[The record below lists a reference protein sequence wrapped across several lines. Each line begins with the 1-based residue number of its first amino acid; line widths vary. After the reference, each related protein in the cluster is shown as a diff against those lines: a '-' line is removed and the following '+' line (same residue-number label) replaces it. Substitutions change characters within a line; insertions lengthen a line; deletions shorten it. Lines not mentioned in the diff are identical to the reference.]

1 MCSESRMMREQRASL
16 LLHPLLF
23 CFNIKT
29 RIQNVSALRARCSA
43 LQTRPLVHASDGSL
57 WLSRTIVRRQHQPIT
72 AGQTDARLAGSE
84 GLNEDLGGSR
94 AVLVGPCGRLHQR
107 FQCCFKPGTTGA
119 AERSSA
125 NKSNNLINT
134 NGMFNDIFPFQRN
147 SRGVFST
154 RESSRQTK
162 TRLQDPGSWIPPLP
176 SPPLPSPPGT

>member
-1 MCSESRMMREQRASL
+1 MCSERAGGRGSSGPAFSFIL
-16 LLHPLLF
+16 SSFVPTF
-23 CFNIKT
+23 KT

-43 LQTRPLVHASDGSL
+43 LQTRPFVHASDGSL
-57 WLSRTIVRRQHQPIT
+57 WLSWTIVPRQHQPIR
-72 AGQTDARLAGSE
+72 AGRTSGWIGRCERRPGWFSSGS
-84 GLNEDLGGSR
+84 G
-94 AVLVGPCGRLHQR
+94 CLHQR
-107 FQCCFKPGTTGA
+107 FQCCFQPGTTRA
-119 AERSSA
+119 AERSST

-162 TRLQDPGSWIPPLP
+162 TRLQDTGSRILDPSPPLP

>member
-1 MCSESRMMREQRASL
+1 MSL
-16 LLHPLLF
+16 P
-23 CFNIKT
+23 
-29 RIQNVSALRARCSA
+29 S
-43 LQTRPLVHASDGSL
+43 VHAAPPCKHARSCTHQTGHSGSDGSL
-57 WLSRTIVRRQHQPIT
+57 VRRRHQPIT

-94 AVLVGPCGRLHQR
+94 AVLVGPRGRLHQR

-176 SPPLPSPPGT
+176 YRPLPSPLLQGREGCRSSWPVCL